1 MIQIYGAGVAG
12 TFLYYLLFKNG
23 YRVSIF
29 DVRKSPDCRCGWGI
43 AYKEARELYSE
54 IEVNLD
60 DFILT
65 RPEKVVVN
73 GIELKNNGIAIFDK
87 LKLLKELWEG
97 IEFKKCEAK
106 LIVDATGTKREF
118 LPKIANDRL
127 VPTLQFMERHENVEN
142 IYIHFERH
150 GYAWAFPLGEYWHI
164 GAGSIFEN
172 KIPELIEKLRLKFGF
187 ERKESVCSCKAK
199 IRMLPPSKC
208 RPFVHRNVVGVGE
221 AIGCVSGAGEGNA
234 PSLKCAKI
242 LYECIENLENYESRI
257 LTELKWVEREQRFF
271 ESVLR
276 GLPAIHLLFRIIP
289 HESKRLVK
297 HSILDFFRVFA

>member
-87 LKLLKELWEG
+87 
-97 IEFKKCEAK
+97 
-106 LIVDATGTKREF
+106 
-118 LPKIANDRL
+118 
-127 VPTLQFMERHENVEN
+127 
-142 IYIHFERH
+142 
-150 GYAWAFPLGEYWHI
+150 
-164 GAGSIFEN
+164 
-172 KIPELIEKLRLKFGF
+172 
-187 ERKESVCSCKAK
+187 
-199 IRMLPPSKC
+199 
-208 RPFVHRNVVGVGE
+208 
-221 AIGCVSGAGEGNA
+221 
-234 PSLKCAKI
+234 
-242 LYECIENLENYESRI
+242 
-257 LTELKWVEREQRFF
+257 
-271 ESVLR
+271 
-276 GLPAIHLLFRIIP
+276 
-289 HESKRLVK
+289 
-297 HSILDFFRVFA
+297 